1 MYLRIL
7 DELEYPALLIKNFE
21 IIYANAKAREIYGK
35 VVGKKCYEVIH
46 KTSSPPAE
54 CHGMRA
60 ILEGRERVEIYE
72 PKVGK
77 WISILLERE
86 KALSSI

>member
-1 MYLRIL
+1 
-7 DELEYPALLIKNFE
+7 
-21 IIYANAKAREIYGK
+21 
-35 VVGKKCYEVIH
+35 
-46 KTSSPPAE
+46 
-54 CHGMRA
+54 MRA